1 MRTVVMIHGPNLN
14 RLGTREPEIY
24 GSTTLP
30 QLEKMVREHARTI
43 GWNLETFQSNHEG
56 AIIDRIHAAAD
67 AGADGLLLNAG
78 ALSHYSY
85 AIADAIRAVDL
96 PAVEVHISNIKTRES
111 WRRKSVTGDACLAV
125 LAGLGIEGYPKALDL
140 LAERVEAAA
149 SRKGRRPA
157 VAGR

>member
-1 MRTVVMIHGPNLN
+1 MIHGPNLN

-24 GSTTLP
+24 GRTTLP
-30 QLEKMVREHARTI
+30 ELEQLVRDHGRDI
-43 GWNLETFQSNHEG
+43 GWTVETFQSNHEG
-56 AIIDRIHAAAD
+56 DIIDRIHAAGD
-67 AGADGLLLNAG
+67 DGVDGLLLNAG

-96 PAVEVHISNIKTRES
+96 PAVEVHISNIRTRET

-125 LAGLGIEGYPKALDL
+125 LAGLGIEGYPRALDL

-149 SRKGRRPA
+149 ARSPRAARG
-157 VAGR
+157 